1 MDCPRVMVAAPHGRS
16 GKTTV
21 SIGIVAALAARGLAV
36 QPFKKGPDYIDPSW
50 LTGAGG
56 RPCRNLD
63 LFMMGEEAIVTAF
76 RRATVDAGI
85 AVIEGAMGLYDGLDL
100 EGTGSSAALAR
111 LLGAP
116 VLLVVDATRMTRSV
130 AALVGGYQHFEPG
143 VNVAGVILNNVG
155 HSRHEKMLV
164 GAIERYCG
172 IPVVGCIPKRKELAI
187 TDRHLG
193 LVPRAEDEELA
204 PVIEEAQRAVEQ
216 HLNLDLLLEIAGSA
230 PPLPPGD
237 MVALE
242 DKAGRL
248 ARIGV
253 LLDRVFTFYYP
264 ENLEALERAGAQ
276 LEFVDSLADRIL
288 PEVDGLYIGG
298 GFPEV
303 FMAQLEAN
311 ESLRS
316 DIRRRVER
324 GLPVYAECAGLIY
337 LSRAVRWGDRQ
348 AEMVGVLPCEVEM
361 TRRPQGHGYAVA
373 EVVADSPFFAR
384 GQELKGHEFH
394 NTRVSSLDR
403 GKVEFAYRLSR
414 GSGIDSDHN
423 DGLMVGNVL
432 AAYTHIHAAAAPGW
446 AERFVEAA
454 ERQRGRPSG
463 GNEGTRLPSSNA
475 TAVLLTAEV
484 ADCYG

>member
-63 LFMMGEEAIVTAF
+63 LFMMG
-76 RRATVDAGI
+76 
-85 AVIEGAMGLYDGLDL
+85 EGAMGLYDGLDL

-204 PVIEEAQRAVEQ
+204 PV
-216 HLNLDLLLEIAGSA
+216 
-230 PPLPPGD
+230 
-237 MVALE
+237 
-242 DKAGRL
+242 
-248 ARIGV
+248 
-253 LLDRVFTFYYP
+253 
-264 ENLEALERAGAQ
+264 
-276 LEFVDSLADRIL
+276 
-288 PEVDGLYIGG
+288 
-298 GFPEV
+298 
-303 FMAQLEAN
+303 
-311 ESLRS
+311 
-316 DIRRRVER
+316 
-324 GLPVYAECAGLIY
+324 
-337 LSRAVRWGDRQ
+337 
-348 AEMVGVLPCEVEM
+348 
-361 TRRPQGHGYAVA
+361 
-373 EVVADSPFFAR
+373 
-384 GQELKGHEFH
+384 
-394 NTRVSSLDR
+394 
-403 GKVEFAYRLSR
+403 
-414 GSGIDSDHN
+414 
-423 DGLMVGNVL
+423 
-432 AAYTHIHAAAAPGW
+432 
-446 AERFVEAA
+446 
-454 ERQRGRPSG
+454 
-463 GNEGTRLPSSNA
+463 
-475 TAVLLTAEV
+475 
-484 ADCYG
+484 